1 MSRTQEEY
9 AAQIYVAEEH
19 RRRQANYSDN
29 DAELLE
35 VIIVCAGYAC
45 YKAVA
50 GAVKVTV
57 TGSKIIENA
66 YKIGSG
72 QIAVLGT
79 DAESKITY
87 ITKLFYLSILRLE
100 VIRVLPLSR

>member
-1 MSRTQEEY
+1 MMP
-9 AAQIYVAEEH
+9 
-19 RRRQANYSDN
+19 NC
-29 DAELLE
+29 LKLF
-35 VIIVCAGYAC
+35 IVCAGYAC
-45 YKAVA
+45 YKAVE

-57 TGSKIIENA
+57 TGSTIIDNA

-87 ITKLFYLSILRLE
+87 ITKHPSSRGNTSTPTQSMTTN
-100 VIRVLPLSR
+100 RVDPFRANSP

>member
-1 MSRTQEEY
+1 M
-9 AAQIYVAEEH
+9 
-19 RRRQANYSDN
+19 
-29 DAELLE
+29 LG

-45 YKAVA
+45 YKAIE

-72 QIAVLGT
+72 QIVVLGT
-79 DAESKITY
+79 DAQSKITY
-87 ITKLFYLSILRLE
+87 ITKHPSSRGNTSTPTQSMPTNLVDPLE
-100 VIRVLPLSR
+100 QTPPNTPLPLKEKRLKYTEKNW